1 MADNRI
7 AYGIAEGMG
16 INTDGMKPKA
26 VWQAIADK
34 QGVSVEQV
42 MQRAYRGV
50 MVKQLKTVLERKRK
64 SELTTLLG
72 EEFKGYKGQDAVN
85 KLLQEKRGHIKGAF
99 HRDDMGDI
107 DLLWGSDTLG
117 LKHIIRQRESQ
128 GIDTQVFLNDLASVV
143 EKGDYYEKNKRGD
156 FEFIHNGK
164 MAVIAVEYQGSKMTY
179 LLTAFKTRYKVKV
192 PPNDGT

>member
-1 MADNRI
+1 MDNRI

-16 INTDGMKPKA
+16 INTDGMKPRE

-34 QGVSVEQV
+34 QGVSAEQA

-50 MVKQLKTVLERKRK
+50 AVKQLKTILERKRK

-85 KLLQEKRGHIKGAF
+85 KLLQEKRGHVKGAF

-107 DLLWGSDTLG
+107 DLLWGSDSVG
-117 LKHIIRQRESQ
+117 LKHILQRREEQ
-128 GIDTQVFLNDLASVV
+128 GINTEEFVSNLAEVV
-143 EKGDYYEKNKRGD
+143 ERGEFYQKNNNGNFEYWYKGN
-156 FEFIHNGK
+156 
-164 MAVIAVEYQGSKMTY
+164 MVVIAPEYHGNKITFV
-179 LLTAFKTRYKVKV
+179 LTAFKRKRIKR
-192 PPNDGT
+192 PN

>member
-34 QGVSVEQV
+34 QGVSVEQA

-107 DLLWGSDTLG
+107 DLLWGSDTVG
-117 LKHIIRQRESQ
+117 LKHILQRREEQ
-128 GIDTQVFLNDLASVV
+128 GINAEEFVSNLAEVV
-143 EKGDYYEKNKRGD
+143 EKSEFKKRNDRGN
-156 FEFIHNGK
+156 FELEHNGK
-164 MAVIAVEYQGSKMTY
+164 VIIISPEYHGNKITY
-179 LLTAFKTRYKVKV
+179 LLTSYKTRIKKK
-192 PPNDGT
+192 PPQ

>member
-7 AYGIAEGMG
+7 AYGIAKGMG

-34 QGVSVEQV
+34 QGVSVEQA
-42 MQRAYRGV
+42 MQRAYRGI
-50 MVKQLKTVLERKRK
+50 MSRQLKTVLERRRK

-85 KLLQEKRGHIKGAF
+85 KLLQEKRGHVRGAF

-107 DLLWGSDTLG
+107 DIFWGSDTVG
-117 LKHIIRQRESQ
+117 LKHILQRREEQ
-128 GIDTQVFLNDLASVV
+128 GINAEEFVSNLAEVV
-143 EKGDYYEKNKRGD
+143 EKGEFKKRNDRGN
-156 FEFIHNGK
+156 FEFWYDGK
-164 MAVIAVEYQGSKMTY
+164 MAVIAPEYHGNKITFV
-179 LLTAFKTRYKVKV
+179 LTAYKRSKKNYKA
-192 PPNDGT
+192 PQ